1 METSGGP
8 ELPRKIK
15 LAWGLA
21 EPGSRGPR
29 RGLSLEQ
36 ILDAAI
42 ELADSEGVAALSM
55 SRVAKALGFTTMSLY
70 RYVES
75 KDELIELISDRALG
89 PPPEFAQGLGW
100 REGLQQWAI
109 AEREG
114 VLRHPWWLQ
123 LPIVA
128 PPTGPNNMRW
138 LDAGLARL
146 SETPLPEALRVK
158 VVLNTSLYVVGRAR
172 FSNDIAVAAAAE
184 DGEYASILPALLDP
198 DRFPHLLRAVS
209 EGAFEDDPR
218 DEDLGWADADFRFAL
233 DLLLD
238 GIEKLVDAHR

>member
-1 METSGGP
+1 MDTTDGA
-8 ELPRKIK
+8 ELPRKVR

-29 RGLSLEQ
+29 RGLSVEQ

-42 ELADSEGVAALSM
+42 ELADTEGVAALSM
-55 SRVAKALGFTTMSLY
+55 GRVAKSLGFTTMSLY

-75 KDELIELISDRALG
+75 KDELVELISDRALG
-89 PPPEFAQGLGW
+89 APPEFDPGLPW
-100 REGLQQWAI
+100 RAGLQQWAI
-109 AEREG
+109 AEYEAL
-114 VLRHPWWLQ
+114 LRHKWWLQ

-146 SETPLPEALRVK
+146 VETPLSEQLKVK

-172 FSNDIAVAAAAE
+172 FSSDIATAGGE
-184 DGEYASILPALLDP
+184 DVEYAAVLPTLLDP
-198 DRFPHLLRAVS
+198 AQFPHLLAALAS
-209 EGAFEDDPR
+209 GGFDDDTPVEW
-218 DEDLGWADADFRFAL
+218 DDADFRFAL
-233 DLLLD
+233 DLFLD
-238 GIEKLVDAHR
+238 GVERLIDAQD